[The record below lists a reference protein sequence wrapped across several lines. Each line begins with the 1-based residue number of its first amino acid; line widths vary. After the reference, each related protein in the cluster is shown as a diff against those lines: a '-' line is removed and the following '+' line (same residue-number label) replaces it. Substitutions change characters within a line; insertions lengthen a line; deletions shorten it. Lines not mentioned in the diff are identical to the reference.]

1 MKAPGI
7 GDGIAEF
14 IEVNEDELAEIVNI
28 PFGEE
33 GDAIM
38 GDDDNGNDGD
48 DVDEDRAVKVL
59 PGTVEVANA
68 AIIVDEMVI
77 SLRLVE
83 LATADE
89 DGERRSAL
97 WRYWTQAMPKA
108 MRRIS
113 DRTATAGRTPYTRS
127 HHTFA
132 TRFLHK
138 KTRILLR

>member
-48 DVDEDRAVKVL
+48 DVDEDRAV
-59 PGTVEVANA
+59 
-68 AIIVDEMVI
+68 
-77 SLRLVE
+77 
-83 LATADE
+83 
-89 DGERRSAL
+89 
-97 WRYWTQAMPKA
+97 
-108 MRRIS
+108 
-113 DRTATAGRTPYTRS
+113 
-127 HHTFA
+127 
-132 TRFLHK
+132 
-138 KTRILLR
+138 